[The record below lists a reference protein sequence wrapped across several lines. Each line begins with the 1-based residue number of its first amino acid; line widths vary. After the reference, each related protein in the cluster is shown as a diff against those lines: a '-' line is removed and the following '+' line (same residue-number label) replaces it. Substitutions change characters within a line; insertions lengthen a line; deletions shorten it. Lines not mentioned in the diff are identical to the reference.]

1 MPLKALFRS
10 FEGRGGLLEMRN
22 TEENGEIFQIFRKSV
37 FLENNE

>member
-22 TEENGEIFQIFRKSV
+22 TEENGEISDFSKECFSR
-37 FLENNE
+37 E